1 MMKRPLYRLLGIC
14 SVLLGVIGA
23 FLPLLPTTPF
33 LILAAYFFAHSH
45 PEWEAKL
52 LAHPRV
58 GPAIVAWRQRR
69 AIPQA
74 AKWMAGIL
82 LALSAVSGWWW
93 LQPPQAYLPAGIG
106 VLVLGWMLSR
116 PNA

>member
-1 MMKRPLYRLLGIC
+1 MKRPVYRLLGIC
-14 SVLLGVIGA
+14 SVVLGVIGA

-45 PEWEAKL
+45 PEWEARL

-58 GPAIVAWRQRR
+58 GPAIMAWRQRR
-69 AIPQA
+69 AIPLV

-82 LALSAVSGWWW
+82 LTISAVGGWWW
-93 LQPPQAYLPAGIG
+93 LSPPLAYVPMAVG
-106 VLVLGWMLSR
+106 VVVFGWMLSR